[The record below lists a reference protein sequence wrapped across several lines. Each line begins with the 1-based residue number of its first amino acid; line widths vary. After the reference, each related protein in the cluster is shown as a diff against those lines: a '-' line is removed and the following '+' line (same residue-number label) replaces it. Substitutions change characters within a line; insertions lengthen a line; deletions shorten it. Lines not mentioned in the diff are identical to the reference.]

1 MLKNYGYSFLIVI
14 SSLLIIN
21 LFLTIFSYFNLFSTK
36 VIDIMGFVL
45 MLVFLFISSYILG
58 TKSKKNGYLE
68 GLKFGGI
75 IVLIFILLVILL
87 DKFLLKSLIYYV
99 ILILTRFT
107 GDNGMKN
114 LYTDYKCIKCL
125 FDKYSKIDN
134 TELSDNDKTLYVKDL
149 LKIILNAPTT
159 MSAPEIVEKITE
171 LQKKYRLKIFDYKD
185 IKNQYN
191 KHKKK

>member
-99 ILILTRFT
+99 ILILTSIF
-107 GDNGMKN
+107 GSMLGIN
-114 LYTDYKCIKCL
+114 
-125 FDKYSKIDN
+125 
-134 TELSDNDKTLYVKDL
+134 
-149 LKIILNAPTT
+149 
-159 MSAPEIVEKITE
+159 
-171 LQKKYRLKIFDYKD
+171 KKS
-185 IKNQYN
+185 N
-191 KHKKK
+191 

>member
-45 MLVFLFISSYILG
+45 MLVSLFISSYILG

-87 DKFLLKSLIYYV
+87 DKFLLRSLIYYV
-99 ILILTRFT
+99 ILILTSIF
-107 GDNGMKN
+107 GSMLGIN
-114 LYTDYKCIKCL
+114 
-125 FDKYSKIDN
+125 
-134 TELSDNDKTLYVKDL
+134 
-149 LKIILNAPTT
+149 
-159 MSAPEIVEKITE
+159 
-171 LQKKYRLKIFDYKD
+171 KKS
-185 IKNQYN
+185 N
-191 KHKKK
+191 